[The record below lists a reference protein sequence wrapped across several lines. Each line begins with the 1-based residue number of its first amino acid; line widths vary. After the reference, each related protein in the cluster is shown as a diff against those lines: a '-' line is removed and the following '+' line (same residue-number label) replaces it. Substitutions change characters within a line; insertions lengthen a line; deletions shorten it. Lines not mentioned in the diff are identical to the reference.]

1 MPAGREG
8 DRVCLMKQIK
18 WCSFFGLTAWG
29 PSNSFC
35 FLSFPTHIL
44 SASGGPQSSPLPPK
58 PTVCPCLGLNFPW
71 PFPFSLPLTETLR
84 FPVGPISESCYWEEF
99 QEGPIYIEMRM
110 IAAPF
115 HPHRSTDICSLK
127 ESFINLRQSLS
138 GGKASHGTRSG
149 LPS

>member
-1 MPAGREG
+1 MMLILWPY
-8 DRVCLMKQIK
+8 CLGPQQLILL
-18 WCSFFGLTAWG
+18 SFF
-29 PSNSFC
+29 PHPYPEC
-35 FLSFPTHIL
+35 FRGTSVF
-44 SASGGPQSSPLPPK
+44 SSPSKTHCVSLSW
-58 PTVCPCLGLNFPW
+58 TELSMTLS
-71 PFPFSLPLTETLR
+71 FSLPLTETLR

-149 LPS
+149 LPR